1 LSILVHPDKCKHPKS
16 PDAFHVLDKA
26 YKELLDGEK
35 RKMFQ
40 RVMRE
45 AKERV
50 DYDRLRENKRRGA
63 NGIPLLPEDSYES
76 ELKDMCQK
84 LFEEIEERK
93 KHFERLE
100 SSAKKRAREEA
111 ETVKVEEQ
119 IKSDES
125 KAWEN
130 SRDKRVDNWRA
141 FKSKLVPAHP
151 LAKGKS
157 KSKSQ
162 KLQKKFEFKAS
173 LVRME
178 ERPANAP
185 KTESAKPMGI
195 QEDYKKKWK

>member
-1 LSILVHPDKCKHPKS
+1 LSILVHPDKCKHPKA

-26 YKELLDGEK
+26 YKELLDVEK

-63 NGIPLLPEDSYES
+63 NGIPLLPEDTYES

-111 ETVKVEEQ
+111 ETVKVEDQ
-119 IKSDES
+119 IKTEES

-141 FKSKLVPAHP
+141 FKSKLVPAQP
-151 LAKGKS
+151 TKGKN
-157 KSKSQ
+157 KSKNQ
-162 KLQKKFEFKAS
+162 KQKKKFEFKAS

-178 ERPANAP
+178 ERPSSAP

-195 QEDYKKKWK
+195 VEDYKRLWK